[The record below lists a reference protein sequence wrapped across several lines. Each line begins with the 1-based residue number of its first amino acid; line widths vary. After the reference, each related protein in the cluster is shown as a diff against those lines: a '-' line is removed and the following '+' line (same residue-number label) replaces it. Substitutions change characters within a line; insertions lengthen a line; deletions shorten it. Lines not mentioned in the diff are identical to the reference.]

1 MFGCVVY
8 CSAREADQA
17 TNGRAVY
24 DGTASLLTHLA
35 QLVLHAVPDAAEIDR
50 VHAIEFFA
58 AGISGFNGR
67 RLHASVVVRRI
78 QATEGGYRLLD
89 HCCHLT
95 IIAHVAAKSESLTT
109 GGFELRCL
117 DTHRF
122 LLDVRQH
129 D

>member
-8 CSAREADQA
+8 CSAGEADQA
-17 TNGRAVY
+17 ANGRAVD
-24 DGTASLLTHLA
+24 DGTASLLAHLA

-58 AGISGFNGR
+58 AGISSFNGR

-89 HCCHLT
+89 HGCYVSLVSD
-95 IIAHVAAKSESLTT
+95 IAADSKRFMV
-109 GGFELRCL
+109 GG
-117 DTHRF
+117 D
-122 LLDVRQH
+122 
-129 D
+129 